1 MAYPYN
7 GTLPSNKKDHITE
20 THLDGSG
27 SIFWLEKKKIKKKN
41 QNPDRKYH
49 RHFLHGCYLRDSRKI
64 KSNAQRDRKPMNDCL
79 ELSGQ
84 WRVGLD

>member
-1 MAYPYN
+1 MGHYPAI
-7 GTLPSNKKDHITE
+7 KKTILLRHTWMD
-20 THLDGSG
+20 
-27 SIFWLEKKKIKKKN
+27 LEAFSDWKKKKSKKKN

-49 RHFLHGCYLRDSRKI
+49 RHFLHGCCLRDSRKI